1 MNNIMSGSEKIKAAE
16 ERIGYSFND
25 RQLLRTALTH
35 SSYANEHKKS
45 GTGYNERLEFL
56 GDAVLE
62 LASSDFIFK
71 EHPQM
76 PEGQMSRKRA
86 SMVCEPALA
95 YAARSIGLG
104 ELLLLGHGEDMAGGR
119 ERDSILSDAFEA
131 VIGAIYLDG
140 GLEPASSFIHKFVL
154 VNEKRMEQLKDNKT
168 ILQELLQKENHETV
182 QYELIGSSGP
192 EHDRTFIMQ
201 VSQGGRVLGSGS
213 GRTKQAAGQA
223 AAGDAIQKLKGL

>member
-1 MNNIMSGSEKIKAAE
+1 MFKSEIIKAAQT
-16 ERIGYSFND
+16 RVGYSFKNCD
-25 RQLLRTALTH
+25 LLVQALTH
-35 SSYANEHKKS
+35 SSYANEHRNS
-45 GTGYNERLEFL
+45 GTGFNERLEFL

-62 LASSDFIFK
+62 LVSSDFIYK

-76 PEGQMSRKRA
+76 PEGRMSKKRA

-95 YAARSIGLG
+95 FAARSINLG

-140 GLEPASSFIHKFVL
+140 GLANAADFIHRFVL
-154 VNEKRMEQLKDNKT
+154 VNEERMEGLRDNKT
-168 ILQELLQKENHETV
+168 VLQELLQKDNHDPI
-182 QYELIGSSGP
+182 QYELIGTDGP
-192 EHDRTFIMQ
+192 EHERTFTMQ
-201 VSQGGRVLGSGS
+201 VSQAGIILGTGN

-223 AAGDAIQKLKGL
+223 AAADAIKKLKGL